1 MIQLSVFFSINF
13 SFQVCIDAKLNIGV
27 AQAIWAVNPFF
38 VALLEW
44 LCYGMRLH
52 THHYI
57 GMFVM
62 VLCVLAVSL
71 SKLGE
76 ESEIPNANDDDVIEP
91 TELIWKAV
99 LASLLPPAIIT
110 LYAIYIKYV

>member
-1 MIQLSVFFSINF
+1 
-13 SFQVCIDAKLNIGV
+13 
-27 AQAIWAVNPFF
+27 
-38 VALLEW
+38 
-44 LCYGMRLH
+44 MRLQ

-71 SKLGE
+71 SKLNE
-76 ESEIPNANDDDVIEP
+76 ETEATVAGDDVVIEP

-99 LASLLPPAIIT
+99 LASLLPPVIIT